1 MQSPDYASL
10 YQFLAHTP
18 EGGLRKILTDPQG
31 FNDVYFSL
39 LLKVV
44 RSGDEAHFIQLIE
57 KAEFPKIKFTPNE
70 QKIKESFWAAAH
82 KVFQSRGLVGPAQKV
97 A

>member
-18 EGGLRKILTDPQG
+18 EGGLRKILIDPQG
-31 FNDVYFSL
+31 FNDIHFGL
-39 LLKVV
+39 LLKIV
-44 RSGDEAHFIQLIE
+44 RSGDEANFIQLIE
-57 KAEFPKIKFTPNE
+57 KSEFPKVKFTPNE
-70 QKIKESFWAAAH
+70 QKIKESFWATAN